1 MCVSKLRPRRC
12 PKKKI
17 YIFNYS
23 YCAVYTLYIIF
34 FSPVVSIAPCFSPTS
49 TVHNTVG
56 QQADEDGNDEKVD
69 AKIEAKR
76 LRKSERKE
84 QKRLHAKEQR

>member
-1 MCVSKLRPRRC
+1 MHLQTKTEKMPW
-12 PKKKI
+12 KKDMHVT
-17 YIFNYS
+17 YS
-23 YCAVYTLYIIF
+23 TTFIYTLYYSSLF
-34 FSPVVSIAPCFSPTS
+34 RAPIAPCFSTTS
-49 TVHNTVG
+49 AVHNTVG